1 MPGTYAPELKYARAS
16 HPVCCFGGFGVSYGL
31 ERPPSLNTCMDH
43 NGLLKSKWPADVPTG
58 PERDDKEETLENQM
72 PKHTQA
78 RPVPV
83 LITRWIARVLSVLS
97 IGIILLFFIGEAD
110 FSAPINISAREW
122 IGLLFFPVGI
132 IVGMVLAWRWEGLGT
147 AITVGS
153 LVTFYV
159 SHFTMWGS
167 FPRGPFFTMFASPGL
182 VFGASW
188 LLSRKMN
195 TPEST
200 GRRATG

>member
-1 MPGTYAPELKYARAS
+1 
-16 HPVCCFGGFGVSYGL
+16 
-31 ERPPSLNTCMDH
+31 MDH
-43 NGLLKSKWPADVPTG
+43 NGLLKSEWPTDVPTG

-72 PKHTQA
+72 PKHAQTH
-78 RPVPV
+78 PVPV

-97 IGIILLFFIGEAD
+97 IGIILLFVIGEAD
-110 FSAPINISAREW
+110 FSAPIKLSVREW

-132 IVGMVLAWRWEGLGT
+132 IGGIVLAWRWEGLGA
-147 AITVGS
+147 AITIGS

-159 SHFTMWGS
+159 SHFIMWGR
-167 FPRGPFFTMFASPGL
+167 FPSGPFFAIFASPGL

-188 LLSRKMN
+188 LLSRKN
-195 TPEST
+195 TQEST